1 MIDKKTIIGKMILT
15 LWTVSVG
22 MPLSAKD
29 FIWFDGK
36 EAVRCYVPKNVDS
49 VVKIAAEMFS
59 ADMQAVTGMKAMA
72 AKQEKDAVIK
82 IVELDKASSA
92 TKSAL
97 RKQGIPVD
105 EVSQKIDG
113 FHISIKGNQIVIIGA
128 NGRGAAYG
136 LLELSRK
143 AGVSPW
149 VWWGDVVPEKKQR
162 LVIDDGFATLQGA
175 SVEYRGIFIN
185 DEDWSLR
192 PWSYGNFEKADFGTI
207 GPRTYKKIFQLLLR
221 LRANAIWPG
230 MHTGTKAFFNIPG
243 AKAVAD
249 SCGIALGS
257 SHCEPLLRNNL
268 DEWDESKRGRFN
280 YITNKAQVQDYWI
293 ERLKEVK
300 GSKGGNLLTIG
311 MRGIHDGSME
321 GVKTMQEKFDGLQQ
335 VINDQQ
341 ELIRRYLGDPSKQPQ
356 VFIPYKEVLDIYN
369 KGLKVPDYVTLMW
382 CDDNYGY
389 MTRLSDTDEQK
400 RSGGGGVYYHLSY
413 WGRPHDYLWLATT
426 QPGLIYNEMKAAY
439 DHNVR
444 KMWLVN
450 VHDPK
455 VAGYDLEL
463 FLDMAWNINSVKS
476 NTINAHYQAW
486 LCRQFGENVGRKLF
500 PVMQK
505 FYKLCGERRPEF
517 MGWSQVEMDKKLY
530 DRGLTPVKNSEFSTT
545 AFGNEMDRYL
555 DRYAGIA
562 SSVKSLSGEV
572 RSELKDAYFAAI
584 EYPVLAA
591 EAHARKILW
600 AQKARSF
607 ANGSTREDMIA
618 NNAKIYHA
626 VAQSQQAYQEIR
638 DLTAYYNDKMADGKW
653 QRSMNMRPRDLP
665 VFAAPNVPTLLN
677 DEQVKE
683 WLQKPYDTQAHPL
696 QSDGVIAHN
705 ACDYQKATDG
715 VETVQ
720 MLGHSMNAVAVP
732 KDGSLEYGFETT
744 QEGDAMLR
752 VALIPTQPNDKGDLR
767 FSVSVDGA
775 EPTVYSLKEPFR
787 SERWKLNVLRG
798 QAVRELKLA
807 GLKAGKHSLVIK
819 ALDNHV
825 IIDQWMVDYDWNR
838 KFYLFP
844 VASHKVSTPISQ
856 MEKLDRGVVA
866 LPAADKGIFVSW
878 RLLGTDGKNV
888 CFDVERDGKVIAH
901 HLKLTNYTDRKGSA
915 ASSYRIITY
924 QDEPRMDAPAEREVS
939 KAVKPWDDLYRS
951 LPINRPAGGVTPD
964 GKSYEYTPNDCS
976 VGDVDGDGEYEIIL
990 KWDPSNAHDNSH
1002 DGYTGDVI
1010 FDCYKLD
1017 GTQLWRIN
1025 LGRNIRAGAHYTQFL
1040 VYDFDGDGKA
1050 EMVCKTSAGSVDAKG
1065 RFVSDAATDEG
1076 IRELDNHA
1084 DYRNSRGRILTGPEL
1099 LTVFNG
1105 ETGKAMHTIW
1115 YQPNRAF
1122 GTGKQVEEGEH
1133 LENGFPA
1140 YSSVWGDKANYGNR
1154 GERYLAGV
1162 AFLEGADK
1170 KPSAVM
1176 CRGYYTRSYLWAV
1189 DFDGKELKTKWLHAS
1204 ITPNDW
1210 KVTDADGKILKE
1222 AHGCKATAYAQGAHS
1237 LAVGD
1242 VDGDGCDE
1250 ITYGSAAINH
1260 DGTLL
1265 YSTGL
1270 GHGDAQHLAD
1280 LDPDRPGLEY
1290 YMVHEEYPY
1299 GSDLRDARTGEILFR
1314 TLDKDDTGR
1323 GVAADIDAQHRGYE
1337 YWCSD
1342 APVVRDI
1349 KGKSVSAESSLSSQK
1364 NHDADL
1370 FRSNEKT
1377 SFRAVSRMP
1386 AMNFRIYWDGDLQD
1400 ELLANGRPP
1409 HFPPYLQKWNGS
1421 EAVAL
1426 PLSNGKQLYGMGNSV
1441 SCNWSKATPNLQAD
1455 LFGDWREEVIYWDES
1470 DASHLNIFTTNIPTE
1485 YRVPTLMHDHIYRM
1499 GVAWQNVG
1507 YNQPP
1512 HLGYYLPDHAER
1524 IK

>member
-1 MIDKKTIIGKMILT
+1 MIDKKTIIGKMVLT

-22 MPLSAKD
+22 MPLFAKD

-36 EAVRCYVPKNVDS
+36 EAVSCYVPKNVDP

-59 ADMQAVTGMKAMA
+59 ADMQAVTGMNAMA
-72 AKQEKDAVIK
+72 AKKEKDAVIK

-105 EVSQKIDG
+105 EVSKKIDG

-341 ELIRRYLGDPSKQPQ
+341 ELIRRYLGNPSKQPQ

-389 MTRLSDTDEQK
+389 MTRLSDADEQK

-500 PVMQK
+500 PVMQE

-530 DRGLTPVKNSEFSTT
+530 DRGLTPVRNSEFSTT

-555 DRYAGIA
+555 DRYAVVA

-591 EAHARKILW
+591 DAHARKILW

-607 ANGSTREDMIA
+607 ANGSTREDMFA

-653 QRSMNMRPRDLP
+653 LRSMNMRPRDLP

-732 KDGSLEYGFETT
+732 KDGSLEYSFETT

-798 QAVRELKLA
+798 QAVRELKVA
-807 GLKAGKHSLVIK
+807 GLKAGTHSLKIK

-844 VASHKVSTPISQ
+844 VAS
-856 MEKLDRGVVA
+856 
-866 LPAADKGIFVSW
+866 
-878 RLLGTDGKNV
+878 
-888 CFDVERDGKVIAH
+888 
-901 HLKLTNYTDRKGSA
+901 
-915 ASSYRIITY
+915 
-924 QDEPRMDAPAEREVS
+924 
-939 KAVKPWDDLYRS
+939 
-951 LPINRPAGGVTPD
+951 
-964 GKSYEYTPNDCS
+964 
-976 VGDVDGDGEYEIIL
+976 
-990 KWDPSNAHDNSH
+990 
-1002 DGYTGDVI
+1002 
-1010 FDCYKLD
+1010 YK
-1017 GTQLWRIN
+1017 
-1025 LGRNIRAGAHYTQFL
+1025 
-1040 VYDFDGDGKA
+1040 
-1050 EMVCKTSAGSVDAKG
+1050 
-1065 RFVSDAATDEG
+1065 
-1076 IRELDNHA
+1076 
-1084 DYRNSRGRILTGPEL
+1084 
-1099 LTVFNG
+1099 
-1105 ETGKAMHTIW
+1105 
-1115 YQPNRAF
+1115 
-1122 GTGKQVEEGEH
+1122 
-1133 LENGFPA
+1133 
-1140 YSSVWGDKANYGNR
+1140 
-1154 GERYLAGV
+1154 
-1162 AFLEGADK
+1162 
-1170 KPSAVM
+1170 
-1176 CRGYYTRSYLWAV
+1176 
-1189 DFDGKELKTKWLHAS
+1189 
-1204 ITPNDW
+1204 
-1210 KVTDADGKILKE
+1210 
-1222 AHGCKATAYAQGAHS
+1222 
-1237 LAVGD
+1237 
-1242 VDGDGCDE
+1242 
-1250 ITYGSAAINH
+1250 
-1260 DGTLL
+1260 
-1265 YSTGL
+1265 
-1270 GHGDAQHLAD
+1270 
-1280 LDPDRPGLEY
+1280 
-1290 YMVHEEYPY
+1290 
-1299 GSDLRDARTGEILFR
+1299 
-1314 TLDKDDTGR
+1314 
-1323 GVAADIDAQHRGYE
+1323 
-1337 YWCSD
+1337 
-1342 APVVRDI
+1342 
-1349 KGKSVSAESSLSSQK
+1349 
-1364 NHDADL
+1364 
-1370 FRSNEKT
+1370 
-1377 SFRAVSRMP
+1377 
-1386 AMNFRIYWDGDLQD
+1386 
-1400 ELLANGRPP
+1400 
-1409 HFPPYLQKWNGS
+1409 
-1421 EAVAL
+1421 
-1426 PLSNGKQLYGMGNSV
+1426 
-1441 SCNWSKATPNLQAD
+1441 
-1455 LFGDWREEVIYWDES
+1455 
-1470 DASHLNIFTTNIPTE
+1470 
-1485 YRVPTLMHDHIYRM
+1485 
-1499 GVAWQNVG
+1499 
-1507 YNQPP
+1507 
-1512 HLGYYLPDHAER
+1512 
-1524 IK
+1524 

>member
-36 EAVRCYVPKNVDS
+36 EAVRCYVPKNVDP
-49 VVKIAAEMFS
+49 VVKVAAEMFS

-280 YITNKAQVQDYWI
+280 YITNKPQVQDYWI

-389 MTRLSDTDEQK
+389 MTRLSDADEQK

-500 PVMQK
+500 PVMQE

-530 DRGLTPVKNSEFSTT
+530 DRGLTPVRNSEFSTT

-555 DRYAGIA
+555 DRYAGVA

-591 EAHARKILW
+591 DAHARKILW

-607 ANGSTREDMIA
+607 ANGSTKEDMFA
-618 NNAKIYHA
+618 NNARIYHA

-732 KDGSLEYGFETT
+732 KDGSLEYSFETT
-744 QEGDAMLR
+744 QEGDAVLR

-844 VASHKVSTPISQ
+844 VASHK
-856 MEKLDRGVVA
+856 
-866 LPAADKGIFVSW
+866 
-878 RLLGTDGKNV
+878 
-888 CFDVERDGKVIAH
+888 
-901 HLKLTNYTDRKGSA
+901 
-915 ASSYRIITY
+915 
-924 QDEPRMDAPAEREVS
+924 
-939 KAVKPWDDLYRS
+939 
-951 LPINRPAGGVTPD
+951 
-964 GKSYEYTPNDCS
+964 
-976 VGDVDGDGEYEIIL
+976 
-990 KWDPSNAHDNSH
+990 
-1002 DGYTGDVI
+1002 
-1010 FDCYKLD
+1010 
-1017 GTQLWRIN
+1017 
-1025 LGRNIRAGAHYTQFL
+1025 
-1040 VYDFDGDGKA
+1040 
-1050 EMVCKTSAGSVDAKG
+1050 
-1065 RFVSDAATDEG
+1065 
-1076 IRELDNHA
+1076 
-1084 DYRNSRGRILTGPEL
+1084 
-1099 LTVFNG
+1099 
-1105 ETGKAMHTIW
+1105 
-1115 YQPNRAF
+1115 
-1122 GTGKQVEEGEH
+1122 
-1133 LENGFPA
+1133 
-1140 YSSVWGDKANYGNR
+1140 
-1154 GERYLAGV
+1154 
-1162 AFLEGADK
+1162 
-1170 KPSAVM
+1170 
-1176 CRGYYTRSYLWAV
+1176 
-1189 DFDGKELKTKWLHAS
+1189 
-1204 ITPNDW
+1204 
-1210 KVTDADGKILKE
+1210 
-1222 AHGCKATAYAQGAHS
+1222 
-1237 LAVGD
+1237 
-1242 VDGDGCDE
+1242 
-1250 ITYGSAAINH
+1250 
-1260 DGTLL
+1260 
-1265 YSTGL
+1265 
-1270 GHGDAQHLAD
+1270 
-1280 LDPDRPGLEY
+1280 
-1290 YMVHEEYPY
+1290 
-1299 GSDLRDARTGEILFR
+1299 
-1314 TLDKDDTGR
+1314 
-1323 GVAADIDAQHRGYE
+1323 
-1337 YWCSD
+1337 
-1342 APVVRDI
+1342 
-1349 KGKSVSAESSLSSQK
+1349 
-1364 NHDADL
+1364 
-1370 FRSNEKT
+1370 
-1377 SFRAVSRMP
+1377 
-1386 AMNFRIYWDGDLQD
+1386 
-1400 ELLANGRPP
+1400 
-1409 HFPPYLQKWNGS
+1409 
-1421 EAVAL
+1421 
-1426 PLSNGKQLYGMGNSV
+1426 
-1441 SCNWSKATPNLQAD
+1441 
-1455 LFGDWREEVIYWDES
+1455 
-1470 DASHLNIFTTNIPTE
+1470 
-1485 YRVPTLMHDHIYRM
+1485 
-1499 GVAWQNVG
+1499 
-1507 YNQPP
+1507 
-1512 HLGYYLPDHAER
+1512 
-1524 IK
+1524 

>member
-1 MIDKKTIIGKMILT
+1 MIDKKTIIGKMALT

-22 MPLSAKD
+22 MPLFAKD

-36 EAVRCYVPKNVDS
+36 EAVSCYVPKNVDP

-230 MHTGTKAFFNIPG
+230 MHTGTKAFFNIAG
-243 AKAVAD
+243 AKALAD

-500 PVMQK
+500 PVMQE

-530 DRGLTPVKNSEFSTT
+530 DRGLTPVRNSEFSTT

-591 EAHARKILW
+591 DAHARKILW

-607 ANGSTREDMIA
+607 ANGSTREDMFA

-683 WLQKPYDTQAHPL
+683 WLQKPYDTQTHPL
-696 QSDGVIAHN
+696 QSDGVIARN

-715 VETVQ
+715 VQTVQ
-720 MLGHSMNAVAVP
+720 MLGHSMNAVTLP
-732 KDGSLEYGFETT
+732 KDGSLEYAFETT

-798 QAVRELKLA
+798 QAVRELKVA
-807 GLKAGKHSLVIK
+807 GLKAGTHSLVIK

-844 VASHKVSTPISQ
+844 VAS
-856 MEKLDRGVVA
+856 
-866 LPAADKGIFVSW
+866 
-878 RLLGTDGKNV
+878 
-888 CFDVERDGKVIAH
+888 
-901 HLKLTNYTDRKGSA
+901 
-915 ASSYRIITY
+915 
-924 QDEPRMDAPAEREVS
+924 
-939 KAVKPWDDLYRS
+939 
-951 LPINRPAGGVTPD
+951 
-964 GKSYEYTPNDCS
+964 
-976 VGDVDGDGEYEIIL
+976 
-990 KWDPSNAHDNSH
+990 
-1002 DGYTGDVI
+1002 
-1010 FDCYKLD
+1010 YK
-1017 GTQLWRIN
+1017 
-1025 LGRNIRAGAHYTQFL
+1025 
-1040 VYDFDGDGKA
+1040 
-1050 EMVCKTSAGSVDAKG
+1050 
-1065 RFVSDAATDEG
+1065 
-1076 IRELDNHA
+1076 
-1084 DYRNSRGRILTGPEL
+1084 
-1099 LTVFNG
+1099 
-1105 ETGKAMHTIW
+1105 
-1115 YQPNRAF
+1115 
-1122 GTGKQVEEGEH
+1122 
-1133 LENGFPA
+1133 
-1140 YSSVWGDKANYGNR
+1140 
-1154 GERYLAGV
+1154 
-1162 AFLEGADK
+1162 
-1170 KPSAVM
+1170 
-1176 CRGYYTRSYLWAV
+1176 
-1189 DFDGKELKTKWLHAS
+1189 
-1204 ITPNDW
+1204 
-1210 KVTDADGKILKE
+1210 
-1222 AHGCKATAYAQGAHS
+1222 
-1237 LAVGD
+1237 
-1242 VDGDGCDE
+1242 
-1250 ITYGSAAINH
+1250 
-1260 DGTLL
+1260 
-1265 YSTGL
+1265 
-1270 GHGDAQHLAD
+1270 
-1280 LDPDRPGLEY
+1280 
-1290 YMVHEEYPY
+1290 
-1299 GSDLRDARTGEILFR
+1299 
-1314 TLDKDDTGR
+1314 
-1323 GVAADIDAQHRGYE
+1323 
-1337 YWCSD
+1337 
-1342 APVVRDI
+1342 
-1349 KGKSVSAESSLSSQK
+1349 
-1364 NHDADL
+1364 
-1370 FRSNEKT
+1370 
-1377 SFRAVSRMP
+1377 
-1386 AMNFRIYWDGDLQD
+1386 
-1400 ELLANGRPP
+1400 
-1409 HFPPYLQKWNGS
+1409 
-1421 EAVAL
+1421 
-1426 PLSNGKQLYGMGNSV
+1426 
-1441 SCNWSKATPNLQAD
+1441 
-1455 LFGDWREEVIYWDES
+1455 
-1470 DASHLNIFTTNIPTE
+1470 
-1485 YRVPTLMHDHIYRM
+1485 
-1499 GVAWQNVG
+1499 
-1507 YNQPP
+1507 
-1512 HLGYYLPDHAER
+1512 
-1524 IK
+1524 

>member
-1 MIDKKTIIGKMILT
+1 MIDKKTIIGKMALT

-22 MPLSAKD
+22 MPLFAKD

-36 EAVRCYVPKNVDS
+36 EAVSCYVPKNVDP

-257 SHCEPLLRNNL
+257 SHCEPLLRNNV

-341 ELIRRYLGDPSKQPQ
+341 ELIRRYLGDPSKQTQ

-389 MTRLSDTDEQK
+389 MTRLSDADEQK
-400 RSGGGGVYYHLSY
+400 RSGGGGIYYHLSY

-450 VHDPK
+450 VHDLK

-500 PVMQK
+500 PVMQE

-530 DRGLTPVKNSEFSTT
+530 DRGLTPVRNSEFSTT

-555 DRYAGIA
+555 DRYAGVA

-591 EAHARKILW
+591 DAHARKILW

-607 ANGSTREDMIA
+607 ANGSTREDMFA

-638 DLTAYYNDKMADGKW
+638 DLTAYYND
-653 QRSMNMRPRDLP
+653 
-665 VFAAPNVPTLLN
+665 
-677 DEQVKE
+677 
-683 WLQKPYDTQAHPL
+683 
-696 QSDGVIAHN
+696 
-705 ACDYQKATDG
+705 
-715 VETVQ
+715 
-720 MLGHSMNAVAVP
+720 
-732 KDGSLEYGFETT
+732 
-744 QEGDAMLR
+744 
-752 VALIPTQPNDKGDLR
+752 
-767 FSVSVDGA
+767 
-775 EPTVYSLKEPFR
+775 
-787 SERWKLNVLRG
+787 
-798 QAVRELKLA
+798 
-807 GLKAGKHSLVIK
+807 
-819 ALDNHV
+819 
-825 IIDQWMVDYDWNR
+825 
-838 KFYLFP
+838 
-844 VASHKVSTPISQ
+844 
-856 MEKLDRGVVA
+856 
-866 LPAADKGIFVSW
+866 
-878 RLLGTDGKNV
+878 
-888 CFDVERDGKVIAH
+888 
-901 HLKLTNYTDRKGSA
+901 
-915 ASSYRIITY
+915 
-924 QDEPRMDAPAEREVS
+924 
-939 KAVKPWDDLYRS
+939 
-951 LPINRPAGGVTPD
+951 
-964 GKSYEYTPNDCS
+964 
-976 VGDVDGDGEYEIIL
+976 
-990 KWDPSNAHDNSH
+990 
-1002 DGYTGDVI
+1002 
-1010 FDCYKLD
+1010 
-1017 GTQLWRIN
+1017 
-1025 LGRNIRAGAHYTQFL
+1025 
-1040 VYDFDGDGKA
+1040 
-1050 EMVCKTSAGSVDAKG
+1050 
-1065 RFVSDAATDEG
+1065 
-1076 IRELDNHA
+1076 
-1084 DYRNSRGRILTGPEL
+1084 
-1099 LTVFNG
+1099 
-1105 ETGKAMHTIW
+1105 
-1115 YQPNRAF
+1115 
-1122 GTGKQVEEGEH
+1122 
-1133 LENGFPA
+1133 
-1140 YSSVWGDKANYGNR
+1140 
-1154 GERYLAGV
+1154 
-1162 AFLEGADK
+1162 
-1170 KPSAVM
+1170 
-1176 CRGYYTRSYLWAV
+1176 
-1189 DFDGKELKTKWLHAS
+1189 
-1204 ITPNDW
+1204 
-1210 KVTDADGKILKE
+1210 
-1222 AHGCKATAYAQGAHS
+1222 
-1237 LAVGD
+1237 
-1242 VDGDGCDE
+1242 
-1250 ITYGSAAINH
+1250 
-1260 DGTLL
+1260 
-1265 YSTGL
+1265 
-1270 GHGDAQHLAD
+1270 
-1280 LDPDRPGLEY
+1280 
-1290 YMVHEEYPY
+1290 
-1299 GSDLRDARTGEILFR
+1299 
-1314 TLDKDDTGR
+1314 
-1323 GVAADIDAQHRGYE
+1323 
-1337 YWCSD
+1337 
-1342 APVVRDI
+1342 
-1349 KGKSVSAESSLSSQK
+1349 
-1364 NHDADL
+1364 
-1370 FRSNEKT
+1370 
-1377 SFRAVSRMP
+1377 
-1386 AMNFRIYWDGDLQD
+1386 
-1400 ELLANGRPP
+1400 
-1409 HFPPYLQKWNGS
+1409 
-1421 EAVAL
+1421 
-1426 PLSNGKQLYGMGNSV
+1426 
-1441 SCNWSKATPNLQAD
+1441 
-1455 LFGDWREEVIYWDES
+1455 
-1470 DASHLNIFTTNIPTE
+1470 
-1485 YRVPTLMHDHIYRM
+1485 
-1499 GVAWQNVG
+1499 
-1507 YNQPP
+1507 
-1512 HLGYYLPDHAER
+1512 
-1524 IK
+1524 